1 MTEKK
6 RMTVTINGQQYTIS
20 GKENVSHILEVA
32 NFVDEKMI
40 QMKKSNPYLDK
51 TQLAILTAVNIADQY
66 IKFKMEVDRYKEKD
80 GDL

>member
-1 MTEKK
+1 
-6 RMTVTINGQQYTIS
+6 MTVTINGQQYTIS